1 MSEDKYISKLLN
13 NDKLS
18 KYTLKQYRTKLEGL
32 KEIMK
37 HDLDWILDHPE
48 ETNKRVLS
56 VYSEVR
62 TQKAYLTS
70 VCALFKHIPE
80 LKDEKSEQYS
90 KYYEYTKALSDIIE
104 EKEKKGDASEKQKKG
119 YVEWSEILKKRDEL
133 AKQDFGSKEH
143 LLLSLYTYIP
153 PLRQDFNNVKF
164 LKTMPFG
171 SKANQGNFLILKSR
185 AASVLVLNEFKTQEH
200 FKHYHEELPKE
211 LVQVIKRSLEKSPR
225 DYLFVD
231 VNGNIFEKMDS
242 YIRNINRTL
251 ESIFNK
257 PLTISLIRHSYIIYE
272 RTQNK
277 GPGEEEDSAKKML
290 HSLKMK
296 NRYRIKMDS

>member
-1 MSEDKYISKLLN
+1 MSEDKYISQLLN

-37 HDLDWILDHPE
+37 NDLDWILDHPD
-48 ETNKRVLS
+48 ETNKRILS
-56 VYSEVR
+56 VYDEVR
-62 TQKAYLTS
+62 TQKAYLS
-70 VCALFKHIPE
+70 SICALFKHVPE
-80 LKDEKSEQYS
+80 LKDKKNDSYT
-90 KYYEYTKALSDIIE
+90 KYYEYTKVLSDKIE
-104 EKEKKGDASEKQKKG
+104 ELDRKGEASEKQKKG
-119 YVEWSEILKKRDEL
+119 YVEWGEIIKKREEL
-133 AKQDFGSKEH
+133 SKQDFGSKEH

-171 SKANQGNFLILKSR
+171 SKANQGNFIVLKSR
-185 AASVLVLNEFKTQEH
+185 GASVLVLNEFKTQEH

-225 DYLFVD
+225 DFLFVD
-231 VNGNIFEKMDS
+231 VNGNAFEKMDS

-251 ESIFNK
+251 ESIFSK
-257 PLTISLIRHSYIIYE
+257 PLTPSLIRHSFIVYE

-277 GPGEEEDSAKKML
+277 SPGEEEDTAKKML
-290 HSLKMK
+290 HSIKMK
-296 NRYRIKMDS
+296 NRYRIKVK